1 MSEEEKE
8 GRINTPR
15 SAVVRGRDA
24 PAAAAAVFV
33 LLPLLLLLLVLPSD
47 GTEAFLPDFGQNRL
61 WLLALFFIISKSLW
75 QNKKNLLTPR
85 SPSFSW

>member
-24 PAAAAAVFV
+24 PAAAAAVFI
-33 LLPLLLLLLVLPSD
+33 LLPLLLLLVLPSD
-47 GTEAFLPDFGQNRL
+47 GTEAFLP
-61 WLLALFFIISKSLW
+61 
-75 QNKKNLLTPR
+75 
-85 SPSFSW
+85 